1 MLWKVEHSRKYLEER
16 WDRDQVDWVK
26 IIESESEE
34 KYTNPPNRYSSTSL
48 INKLEEL
55 GIGRPSTYVS
65 IIESITSVF
74 INSESS
80 LKPRILAIALINNF
94 MKPYFNQYIDYEFS
108 KTMEDELDLILE
120 SKNPEESKIKFLQ
133 KSHETI
139 KSHVEDYGIQDPL
152 ALTTV
157 KLPFESR
164 YVVKTGRIQGKI
176 PYPYLLRDDDFKVG
190 LPPEITIEEIEEE
203 ILIDEEELSEYQ
215 QKRFGPRGD
224 LIIQKQQLIQ
234 PIQDQIFNAIRELA
248 KSRNYDFIF
257 DKSADIVMLYSDK
270 RYDVSD
276 QILRTISRANN
287 RKKVDSRKDKRE
299 IENESLI
306 DETTVVSDIE
316 NKEKEDISDEK
327 VSTPNKKLTV
337 KELLEQRKQ
346 KNSDKRKVKD

>member
-1 MLWKVEHSRKYLEER
+1 MKKSYFFILLFLTSTFIFGQRGIKIGYIDTEYILENLPEYNQISKRLEEKAGDWKKEIEERSRKI
-16 WDRDQVDWVK
+16 DQK
-26 IIESESEE
+26 KE
-34 KYTNPPNRYSSTSL
+34 
-48 INKLEEL
+48 
-55 GIGRPSTYVS
+55 
-65 IIESITSVF
+65 
-74 INSESS
+74 S
-80 LKPRILAIALINNF
+80 LKSERIL
-94 MKPYFNQYIDYEFS
+94 
-108 KTMEDELDLILE
+108 
-120 SKNPEESKIKFLQ
+120 
-133 KSHETI
+133 
-139 KSHVEDYGIQDPL
+139 
-152 ALTTV
+152 LTS
-157 KLPFESR
+157 EM
-164 YVVKTGRIQGKI
+164 
-176 PYPYLLRDDDFKVG
+176 
-190 LPPEITIEEIEEE
+190 IEEIEEE

-287 RKKVDSRKDKRE
+287 RKKVDSRKNKRE

-306 DETTVVSDIE
+306 DETKVASEIE
-316 NKEKEDISDEK
+316 NKEKDDPSEEK

-346 KNSDKRKVKD
+346 KNSNKRKVKD

>member
-1 MLWKVEHSRKYLEER
+1 MKKSYFFILLFLTSTFIFGQRGIKIGYIDTEYILENLPEYNQISKRLEEKAGDWKKEIEERSRKI
-16 WDRDQVDWVK
+16 DQK
-26 IIESESEE
+26 KE
-34 KYTNPPNRYSSTSL
+34 
-48 INKLEEL
+48 
-55 GIGRPSTYVS
+55 
-65 IIESITSVF
+65 
-74 INSESS
+74 S
-80 LKPRILAIALINNF
+80 LKSERIL
-94 MKPYFNQYIDYEFS
+94 
-108 KTMEDELDLILE
+108 
-120 SKNPEESKIKFLQ
+120 
-133 KSHETI
+133 
-139 KSHVEDYGIQDPL
+139 
-152 ALTTV
+152 LTS
-157 KLPFESR
+157 EM
-164 YVVKTGRIQGKI
+164 
-176 PYPYLLRDDDFKVG
+176 
-190 LPPEITIEEIEEE
+190 IEEIEEE

-276 QILRTISRANN
+276 QILRTITRANN

-346 KNSDKRKVKD
+346 KNSNKRKVKD

>member
-1 MLWKVEHSRKYLEER
+1 MKKSYFFILLFLTSTFIFAQRGIKIGYIDTEYILENLPEYNQISKRLEEKAGDWKKEIEERSRKI
-16 WDRDQVDWVK
+16 DQK
-26 IIESESEE
+26 KE
-34 KYTNPPNRYSSTSL
+34 
-48 INKLEEL
+48 
-55 GIGRPSTYVS
+55 
-65 IIESITSVF
+65 
-74 INSESS
+74 S
-80 LKPRILAIALINNF
+80 LKSERIL
-94 MKPYFNQYIDYEFS
+94 
-108 KTMEDELDLILE
+108 
-120 SKNPEESKIKFLQ
+120 
-133 KSHETI
+133 
-139 KSHVEDYGIQDPL
+139 
-152 ALTTV
+152 LTS
-157 KLPFESR
+157 EM
-164 YVVKTGRIQGKI
+164 
-176 PYPYLLRDDDFKVG
+176 
-190 LPPEITIEEIEEE
+190 IEEIEEE

-306 DETTVVSDIE
+306 DETKVVSDIE

-346 KNSDKRKVKD
+346 KNSNKRKVKD

>member
-1 MLWKVEHSRKYLEER
+1 MKKSYFFILLFLTSTFIFGQRGIKIGYIDTEYILENLPEYNQISKRLEEKAGDWKKEIEERSRKI
-16 WDRDQVDWVK
+16 DQK
-26 IIESESEE
+26 KE
-34 KYTNPPNRYSSTSL
+34 
-48 INKLEEL
+48 
-55 GIGRPSTYVS
+55 
-65 IIESITSVF
+65 
-74 INSESS
+74 S
-80 LKPRILAIALINNF
+80 LKSERIL
-94 MKPYFNQYIDYEFS
+94 
-108 KTMEDELDLILE
+108 
-120 SKNPEESKIKFLQ
+120 
-133 KSHETI
+133 
-139 KSHVEDYGIQDPL
+139 
-152 ALTTV
+152 LTS
-157 KLPFESR
+157 EM
-164 YVVKTGRIQGKI
+164 
-176 PYPYLLRDDDFKVG
+176 
-190 LPPEITIEEIEEE
+190 IEEIEEE

-306 DETTVVSDIE
+306 EETTVASEID
-316 NKEKEDISDEK
+316 NKEKDDLLDEK

-346 KNSDKRKVKD
+346 KNSNKRKVKD

>member
-1 MLWKVEHSRKYLEER
+1 MIKSYFFILLFLTSTFIFAQRGIKIGYIDTEYILENLPEYNQISKRLEEKAGDWKKEIEERSRKI
-16 WDRDQVDWVK
+16 DQK
-26 IIESESEE
+26 KE
-34 KYTNPPNRYSSTSL
+34 
-48 INKLEEL
+48 
-55 GIGRPSTYVS
+55 
-65 IIESITSVF
+65 
-74 INSESS
+74 S
-80 LKPRILAIALINNF
+80 LKSERIL
-94 MKPYFNQYIDYEFS
+94 
-108 KTMEDELDLILE
+108 
-120 SKNPEESKIKFLQ
+120 
-133 KSHETI
+133 
-139 KSHVEDYGIQDPL
+139 
-152 ALTTV
+152 LTS
-157 KLPFESR
+157 EM
-164 YVVKTGRIQGKI
+164 
-176 PYPYLLRDDDFKVG
+176 
-190 LPPEITIEEIEEE
+190 IEEIEEE

-287 RKKVDSRKDKRE
+287 RKKVDSRKDKKE

-346 KNSDKRKVKD
+346 KNSNKRKVKD

>member
-1 MLWKVEHSRKYLEER
+1 MKKSYFFILLFLTSTFIFGQRGIKIGYIDTEYILENLPEYNQISKRLEEKAGDWKKEIEERSRKI
-16 WDRDQVDWVK
+16 DQK
-26 IIESESEE
+26 KE
-34 KYTNPPNRYSSTSL
+34 
-48 INKLEEL
+48 
-55 GIGRPSTYVS
+55 
-65 IIESITSVF
+65 
-74 INSESS
+74 S
-80 LKPRILAIALINNF
+80 LKSERIL
-94 MKPYFNQYIDYEFS
+94 
-108 KTMEDELDLILE
+108 
-120 SKNPEESKIKFLQ
+120 
-133 KSHETI
+133 
-139 KSHVEDYGIQDPL
+139 
-152 ALTTV
+152 LTS
-157 KLPFESR
+157 EM
-164 YVVKTGRIQGKI
+164 
-176 PYPYLLRDDDFKVG
+176 
-190 LPPEITIEEIEEE
+190 IEEIEEE

-270 RYDVSD
+270 RYDVSY

-346 KNSDKRKVKD
+346 KNSNKRKVKD

>member
-1 MLWKVEHSRKYLEER
+1 MKKSYFFILLFLTSTFIFAQRGIKIGYIDTEYILENLPEYNQISKRLEEKASDWKKEIEERSRKI
-16 WDRDQVDWVK
+16 DQK
-26 IIESESEE
+26 KE
-34 KYTNPPNRYSSTSL
+34 
-48 INKLEEL
+48 
-55 GIGRPSTYVS
+55 
-65 IIESITSVF
+65 
-74 INSESS
+74 S
-80 LKPRILAIALINNF
+80 LKSERIL
-94 MKPYFNQYIDYEFS
+94 
-108 KTMEDELDLILE
+108 
-120 SKNPEESKIKFLQ
+120 
-133 KSHETI
+133 
-139 KSHVEDYGIQDPL
+139 
-152 ALTTV
+152 LTS
-157 KLPFESR
+157 EM
-164 YVVKTGRIQGKI
+164 
-176 PYPYLLRDDDFKVG
+176 
-190 LPPEITIEEIEEE
+190 IEEIEEE

-306 DETTVVSDIE
+306 DEITVISKIE
-316 NKEKEDISDEK
+316 NKEKDDASVEK
-327 VSTPNKKLTV
+327 VSVPNKKLTV

-346 KNSDKRKVKD
+346 KNSNKRKVKD

>member
-1 MLWKVEHSRKYLEER
+1 MKKSYFFILLFLSYTFIFSQRGIKIGYIDTEYILENLPEYNQISKRLEEKAGDWKKEIEERSRKI
-16 WDRDQVDWVK
+16 DQK
-26 IIESESEE
+26 KE
-34 KYTNPPNRYSSTSL
+34 
-48 INKLEEL
+48 
-55 GIGRPSTYVS
+55 
-65 IIESITSVF
+65 
-74 INSESS
+74 S
-80 LKPRILAIALINNF
+80 LKSERIL
-94 MKPYFNQYIDYEFS
+94 
-108 KTMEDELDLILE
+108 
-120 SKNPEESKIKFLQ
+120 
-133 KSHETI
+133 
-139 KSHVEDYGIQDPL
+139 
-152 ALTTV
+152 LTS
-157 KLPFESR
+157 EM
-164 YVVKTGRIQGKI
+164 
-176 PYPYLLRDDDFKVG
+176 
-190 LPPEITIEEIEEE
+190 IEEIEEE

-306 DETTVVSDIE
+306 DETTVASEIE
-316 NKEKEDISDEK
+316 NKEKDDPSEEK

-346 KNSDKRKVKD
+346 KNSNKRKVKD